1 MHSTPCLALSLLT
14 LTLGLACTAASEPS
28 KSEPAK
34 SEPSKSEPAKS
45 EPSKSE
51 PAKPLIGD
59 GPVLSQPTEI
69 FGLMQ
74 TREGLTLQI
83 ESGGCRKTADVGF
96 ATNAGKL
103 SIASLVPDTCEGDV
117 VLGTKLL
124 FAWADLPA
132 FVTLGIELGPVEVL
146 EPGTNAGPSIPP
158 EGARDEPIYGVLVS
172 ADGLDVR
179 VDSGGCTQPEHF
191 TAFVEP
197 GETALVHLVRT
208 QPDMC
213 EAYVAEGELIHF
225 TWAQLG
231 VTAGKARVVNPLR
244 KLVIKQ

>member
-1 MHSTPCLALSLLT
+1 M
-14 LTLGLACTAASEPS
+14 
-28 KSEPAK
+28 
-34 SEPSKSEPAKS
+34 
-45 EPSKSE
+45 
-51 PAKPLIGD
+51 
-59 GPVLSQPTEI
+59 LSQPTEI
-69 FGLMQ
+69 LGLMQ

-96 ATNAGKL
+96 ATHAGAL
-103 SIASLVPDTCEGDV
+103 SIASLVPDNCEGEV

-146 EPGTNAGPSIPP
+146 EPGTNVGLSIPP

-213 EAYVAEGELIHF
+213 ELYVPEGELLHF

-231 VTAGKARVVNPLR
+231 VTVGKARVVNPLR
-244 KLVIKQ
+244 KLVVKA